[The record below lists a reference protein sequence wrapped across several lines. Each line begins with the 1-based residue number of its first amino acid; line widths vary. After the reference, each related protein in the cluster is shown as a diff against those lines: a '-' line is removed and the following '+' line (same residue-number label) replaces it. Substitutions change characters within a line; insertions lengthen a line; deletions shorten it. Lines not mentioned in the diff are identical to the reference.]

1 MKRRILLA
9 ALVGLSALAA
19 PTHAA
24 SPEELNR
31 SAGCIACHM
40 ADARLVG
47 PSWKEIATRYKGD
60 AKAPAHLAAR
70 LRVGGTGVW
79 GQVPMPAAPKD
90 RVSDA
95 DLAALVDWV
104 LKH

>member
-1 MKRRILLA
+1 MKRLHPGIAVVLL
-9 ALVGLSALAA
+9 LGISASAG
-19 PTHAA
+19 AA
-24 SPEELNR
+24 SPEELSR

-47 PSWKEIATRYKGD
+47 PSWKEIAARYKGD
-60 AKAPAHLAAR
+60 AKAPASLAAR

-79 GQVPMPAAPKD
+79 GQVPMPATPRE
-90 RVSDA
+90 RVPDA

-104 LKH
+104 LAH